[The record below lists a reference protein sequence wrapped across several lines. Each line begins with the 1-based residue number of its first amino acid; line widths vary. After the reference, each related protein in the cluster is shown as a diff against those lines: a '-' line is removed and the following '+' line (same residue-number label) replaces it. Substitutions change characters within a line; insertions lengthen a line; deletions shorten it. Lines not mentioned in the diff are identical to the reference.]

1 MRDPSSDP
9 SYSVLHVAVVFV
21 VGFRHEL
28 RLGRACGLH
37 AHAVW
42 EMVYHPRGCGVTH
55 AGGHELAFQSGDV
68 VFYPPRVAHDQV
80 MSGPG
85 EDWCVQLR
93 GFAPPPELSNCCWAA
108 HFADDPAAVG
118 ELAWL
123 TTGSA
128 TADPALAH
136 LRVHAVL
143 HAALAKRREAG
154 PAIAMDPALTL
165 ARRAVQLA
173 ADRGHEIDGVAA
185 LARLLGSSPDWLRHA
200 CVRAGVESPQRL
212 LTRARLARAQAL
224 LTHTGLTITEIARQ
238 SGYRDDR
245 YLVAVFRREL
255 GCTPGQLRGG
265 RPRGV

>member
-1 MRDPSSDP
+1 MPI
-9 SYSVLHVAVVFV
+9 AFV

-28 RLGRACGLH
+28 ASGRACGLH

-42 EMVYHPRGCGVTH
+42 EMVYHPRGSGVTH
-55 AGGHELAFQSGDV
+55 AGGHELAFQAGDV
-68 VFYPPRVAHDQV
+68 VLYPPRVAHDQV
-80 MSGPG
+80 MSSPG
-85 EDWCVQLR
+85 EDWCVQVR
-93 GFAPPPELSNCCWAA
+93 GFTPPPELNGCCWAA
-108 HFADDPAAVG
+108 HLAEDPAAVA

-128 TADPALAH
+128 TADVALAST
-136 LRVHAVL
+136 RVHAVL
-143 HAALAKRREAG
+143 HAALARRRGAG
-154 PAIAMDPALTL
+154 PAIATVPASML
-165 ARRAVQLA
+165 ARRAARLA

-185 LARLLGSSPDWLRHA
+185 LARMLGSSSDWLRHA
-200 CVRAGVESPQRL
+200 CARAGVESPQRM

-224 LTHTGLTITEIARQ
+224 LAHTGLTIAEIARQ

-265 RPRGV
+265 RSRALRGKAR